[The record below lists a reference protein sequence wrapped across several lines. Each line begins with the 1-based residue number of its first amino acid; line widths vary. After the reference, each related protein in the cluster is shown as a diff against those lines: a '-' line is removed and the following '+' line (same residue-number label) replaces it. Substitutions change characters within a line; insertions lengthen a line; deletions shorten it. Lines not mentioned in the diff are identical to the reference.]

1 MADLV
6 SSSKYRET
14 ADMYSEFG
22 PNINEDIIEEPGL
35 ESNEGAPP
43 PIPKR
48 NQRVKFD
55 GEPLARK
62 ASIESTHSKVR
73 GRVKWKDDSNDFRQY
88 LLSNGL
94 NETTVQTL
102 LDEEIED
109 LQTLR
114 ILSEDDIEKLNLKTG
129 QKAKIRSLG
138 RKQQNGVESKRFD
151 IRKPTRGKGL
161 PSLRKDD
168 EKPRFVRCS
177 PEVNGLDTTPSI
189 KTVKR
194 AAVTKNFTG
203 ILHVSP
209 SSSSESEGEEEGH
222 VHMKRDTFRG
232 GSVKLAGKGER
243 DVDLTYN
250 LLQTE
255 DKGKVVM
262 KLSTKQ
268 DIDVHCVKARILILV
283 DISGSMGIKY
293 DRRRKHSKLSRMKKF
308 AIELVDS
315 LDDGDFASVVTFGEK
330 TNVLV
335 PLQDINSKTRS
346 ELKTKLETLD
356 KTYLST
362 KTNLSAGISRA
373 IDIFSENATGPED
386 LLTYRNSIIVFS
398 DGEINEGTKEPNKLI
413 HEVREKIRRNAFD
426 LDDSQNQWVSISTIA
441 TGNDVSEAMYLLSK
455 CCSSDAFYH
464 LDVQKS
470 EENDPDLFLPVMLR
484 KTAVAWNVSVVV
496 EAVNGAVILNNET
509 SQDNKVRLRG
519 SRRGKEKMEKAFF
532 YYDIPAASTKHIGVA
547 LDLSNVDSDA
557 NTVVLKVKV
566 EYTKAVGMRM
576 KYFVEIARGEFSD
589 QTGRKSEAIKA
600 NLMHDARL
608 ISQNVLHIAAEHVKT
623 GNIEA
628 SANQIKQGQSELQAL
643 MDKYG
648 AMAAAEPESEAPRG
662 RHCIA
667 AADTLMRSVRDMLQD
682 VTVERETEKKETYAD
697 SIMNTMQSLLTEL
710 EGSKSTQDLHEPDG
724 KNWARIKAVS
734 SAISR
739 EAPTISSDVN
749 TDVYAPLPN
758 IRRISG
764 NLQHQMVNLQ
774 KKREAR
780 KSAIPSIFE

>member
-22 PNINEDIIEEPGL
+22 PNINEDIMEEPGF

-73 GRVKWKDDSNDFRQY
+73 GRVKWK
-88 LLSNGL
+88 
-94 NETTVQTL
+94 
-102 LDEEIED
+102 
-109 LQTLR
+109 
-114 ILSEDDIEKLNLKTG
+114 
-129 QKAKIRSLG
+129 
-138 RKQQNGVESKRFD
+138 
-151 IRKPTRGKGL
+151 
-161 PSLRKDD
+161 
-168 EKPRFVRCS
+168 
-177 PEVNGLDTTPSI
+177 
-189 KTVKR
+189 
-194 AAVTKNFTG
+194 
-203 ILHVSP
+203 
-209 SSSSESEGEEEGH
+209 ESEGEEEGH

-335 PLQDINSKTRS
+335 PLQEINSKTRS

>member
-1 MADLV
+1 MAEKTGVFFSCADLV

-35 ESNEGAPP
+35 ESNEGVPP

-48 NQRVKFD
+48 SQRVKFD
-55 GEPLARK
+55 GEPFARK

-73 GRVKWKDDSNDFRQY
+73 GRVKWK
-88 LLSNGL
+88 
-94 NETTVQTL
+94 
-102 LDEEIED
+102 
-109 LQTLR
+109 
-114 ILSEDDIEKLNLKTG
+114 
-129 QKAKIRSLG
+129 
-138 RKQQNGVESKRFD
+138 
-151 IRKPTRGKGL
+151 
-161 PSLRKDD
+161 
-168 EKPRFVRCS
+168 
-177 PEVNGLDTTPSI
+177 
-189 KTVKR
+189 
-194 AAVTKNFTG
+194 
-203 ILHVSP
+203 
-209 SSSSESEGEEEGH
+209 ESEGEEEGH

-335 PLQDINSKTRS
+335 PLQEINSKTRS

>member
-1 MADLV
+1 M
-6 SSSKYRET
+6 
-14 ADMYSEFG
+14 
-22 PNINEDIIEEPGL
+22 
-35 ESNEGAPP
+35 
-43 PIPKR
+43 
-48 NQRVKFD
+48 
-55 GEPLARK
+55 
-62 ASIESTHSKVR
+62 
-73 GRVKWKDDSNDFRQY
+73 
-88 LLSNGL
+88 
-94 NETTVQTL
+94 
-102 LDEEIED
+102 
-109 LQTLR
+109 
-114 ILSEDDIEKLNLKTG
+114 
-129 QKAKIRSLG
+129 
-138 RKQQNGVESKRFD
+138 
-151 IRKPTRGKGL
+151 
-161 PSLRKDD
+161 
-168 EKPRFVRCS
+168 
-177 PEVNGLDTTPSI
+177 
-189 KTVKR
+189 
-194 AAVTKNFTG
+194 
-203 ILHVSP
+203 
-209 SSSSESEGEEEGH
+209 
-222 VHMKRDTFRG
+222 
-232 GSVKLAGKGER
+232 
-243 DVDLTYN
+243 
-250 LLQTE
+250 
-255 DKGKVVM
+255 
-262 KLSTKQ
+262 
-268 DIDVHCVKARILILV
+268 
-283 DISGSMGIKY
+283 
-293 DRRRKHSKLSRMKKF
+293 
-308 AIELVDS
+308 
-315 LDDGDFASVVTFGEK
+315 
-330 TNVLV
+330 
-335 PLQDINSKTRS
+335 
-346 ELKTKLETLD
+346 
-356 KTYLST
+356 
-362 KTNLSAGISRA
+362 
-373 IDIFSENATGPED
+373 
-386 LLTYRNSIIVFS
+386 
-398 DGEINEGTKEPNKLI
+398 
-413 HEVREKIRRNAFD
+413 
-426 LDDSQNQWVSISTIA
+426 DDSQNQWVSISTIA

-547 LDLSNVDSDA
+547 LDLSNVDSNA

-566 EYTKAVGMRM
+566 EYSKAVGMRM

-662 RHCIA
+662 RHCIVST
-667 AADTLMRSVRDMLQD
+667 ADTLMRSVRDMLQD

>member
-1 MADLV
+1 
-6 SSSKYRET
+6 
-14 ADMYSEFG
+14 MYSEFG
-22 PNINEDIIEEPGL
+22 PNNEDTMKITGIEGNDE
-35 ESNEGAPP
+35 APP
-43 PIPKR
+43 PIPRR
-48 NQRVKFD
+48 NQSVKFD
-55 GEPLARK
+55 DEPIPRK
-62 ASIESTHSKVR
+62 TSTGSTY
-73 GRVKWKDDSNDFRQY
+73 VKDNSDDFRQY

-94 NETTVQTL
+94 NEATVQTL

-109 LQTLR
+109 LETLR
-114 ILSEDDIEKLNLKTG
+114 ILNEEDIEKLNLKTG

-138 RKQQNGVESKRFD
+138 RKQQNVVESKRFD
-151 IRKPTRGKGL
+151 SRRPVRDKGQ
-161 PSLRKDD
+161 PSRQDD
-168 EKPRFVRCS
+168 EEPRFVKCS
-177 PEVNGLDTTPSI
+177 PGVNGLDTTPSI
-189 KTVKR
+189 RTVR
-194 AAVTKNFTG
+194 RPPVTKNFTG
-203 ILHVSP
+203 IIHVSP
-209 SSSSESEGEEEGH
+209 SSSSESEEEEARGKGEGH
-222 VHMKRDTFRG
+222 VHMKRDTLRG
-232 GSVKLAGKGER
+232 GSVRLAGKGER

-250 LLQTE
+250 LLQT
-255 DKGKVVM
+255 DNKGKVVM

-268 DIDVHCVKARILILV
+268 DIDVHSVKARILILV

-308 AIELVDS
+308 AIDLVDS

-335 PLQDINSKTRS
+335 PLQEINSKTRS

-362 KTNLSAGISRA
+362 KTNLSAGLSRA
-373 IDIFSENATGPED
+373 IDIFSDNARGPED

-413 HEVREKIRRNAFD
+413 HEIREKIRRNAYD

-441 TGNDVSEAMYLLSK
+441 TGNDVSEAMYLISK

-470 EENDPDLFLPVMLR
+470 DENDPDLFLPVMLR
-484 KTAVAWNVSVVV
+484 KTAVVWNVSLVM
-496 EAVNGAVILNNET
+496 EAVNGAVIINNET

-519 SRRGKEKMEKAFF
+519 SKKGKDKMEKAFF
-532 YYDIPAASTKHIGVA
+532 YYDIPAASTRHIGVA

-557 NTVVLKVKV
+557 NTVVLKIKV

-608 ISQNVLHIAAEHVKT
+608 ISQSVLHMAAEHVKT

-628 SANQIKQGQSELQAL
+628 SANEIKQGQSELQAL

-662 RHCIA
+662 RHCIVSH
-667 AADTLMRSVRDMLQD
+667 ADTLMRSVRDMLVD
-682 VTVERETEKKETYAD
+682 VTEEKETEEEETYA
-697 SIMNTMQSLLTEL
+697 SNIMSTMQSLLTEL
-710 EGSKSTQDLHEPDG
+710 EGSKTQDSHEPDG

-739 EAPTISSDVN
+739 ETPTISSDVN
-749 TDVYAPLPN
+749 TDRLAPLPN

-764 NLQHQMVNLQ
+764 NLQFQMDNLQ

-780 KSAIPSIFE
+780 KSTVPSILE

>member
-1 MADLV
+1 MA
-6 SSSKYRET
+6 
-14 ADMYSEFG
+14 
-22 PNINEDIIEEPGL
+22 
-35 ESNEGAPP
+35 
-43 PIPKR
+43 
-48 NQRVKFD
+48 
-55 GEPLARK
+55 
-62 ASIESTHSKVR
+62 
-73 GRVKWKDDSNDFRQY
+73 DDSNDFRQY

-94 NETTVQTL
+94 NESTVQTL

-138 RKQQNGVESKRFD
+138 RNQQNGAKSKRFE
-151 IRKPTRGKGL
+151 KQPVRGKGQ
-161 PSLRKDD
+161 PSIQGDD
-168 EKPRFVRCS
+168 EEPRFVKCS
-177 PEVNGLDTTPSI
+177 SGVNGLDTTPSI
-189 KTVKR
+189 RTVKR
-194 AAVTKNFTG
+194 APVTKNFTG

-250 LLQTE
+250 LLQME
-255 DKGKVVM
+255 NKGKVVM

-308 AIELVDS
+308 AIDLVDS

-335 PLQDINSKTRS
+335 PLQEISSKTRS

-362 KTNLSAGISRA
+362 KTNLSAGLSRA
-373 IDIFSENATGPED
+373 IDIFSENATGPDD

-413 HEVREKIRRNAFD
+413 HEVRDKIRRNAFD

-532 YYDIPAASTKHIGVA
+532 YYDIPAASTRHIGVA

-557 NTVVLKVKV
+557 NTVVLKMKV

-608 ISQNVLHIAAEHVKT
+608 ISQNNLHIAAEHVKT

-628 SANQIKQGQSELQAL
+628 SANQIKQGQTELQAL
-643 MDKYG
+643 MDRYG
-648 AMAAAEPESEAPRG
+648 AMAAAEPDSEAPKG
-662 RHCIA
+662 RHCIVSH
-667 AADTLMRSVRDMLQD
+667 ADTLMRSVRNMLED
-682 VTVERETEKKETYAD
+682 ATVERETEKEESYAD
-697 SIMNTMQSLLTEL
+697 SLMNTMQSLLTEL
-710 EGSKSTQDLHEPDG
+710 EGSKIQDSHEPDG

-749 TDVYAPLPN
+749 TDLLAPLPN

-764 NLQHQMVNLQ
+764 NLQHQMINLQ

-780 KSAIPSIFE
+780 KSAIPSILE